1 MTGLPEPGFT
11 AADPGTV
18 RRVASRFATGVA
30 VVTTRTDAGFHG
42 VTVSSFTWVS
52 YDPPLVLICLD
63 KLLHSHDLVEE
74 SGIFGVSILSADQEF
89 LAERFAGRAPL
100 VDARFSGVPYHTT
113 ATGAPLI
120 EGALGWLDCRL
131 HATYVGGDHSIFVG
145 LVVAAEFGVD
155 GRPLLYYVGRYADL
169 LVR

>member
-1 MTGLPEPGFT
+1 MAQPEQDLSP
-11 AADPGTV
+11 ADPSTV

-30 VVTTRTDAGFHG
+30 VVTTRTDAGCHG
-42 VTVSSFTWVS
+42 VTVNSFTWVS
-52 YDPPLVLICLD
+52 YQPPLVLICLD
-63 KLLHSHDLVEE
+63 KLLHSHDLVVE
-74 SGIFGVSILSADQEF
+74 SGFFGVSILSAEQEF

-100 VDARFSGVPYHTT
+100 VDAHFSGVPYHTA
-113 ATGAPLI
+113 ATGAPLL

-131 HATYVGGDHSIFVG
+131 HATYDGGDHSIFVG
-145 LVVAAEFGVD
+145 LVVAAGFGID